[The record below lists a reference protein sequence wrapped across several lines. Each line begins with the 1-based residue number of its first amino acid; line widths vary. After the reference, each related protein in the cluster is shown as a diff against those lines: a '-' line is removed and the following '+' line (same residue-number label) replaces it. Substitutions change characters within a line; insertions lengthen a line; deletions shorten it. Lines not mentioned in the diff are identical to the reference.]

1 MDRIE
6 VILYTKLNEL
16 EQLEYCKIS
25 SVLSF
30 ATLNVSVL
38 SKFLFVLIMINKGK
52 VIIVL
57 SRPTLLGHS
66 SIDISTKKL
75 VGRNRTLQIK
85 NNEELWKYT
94 FVQMYSTISHTK
106 LHTKW

>member
-6 VILYTKLNEL
+6 VILYSKLN

-57 SRPTLLGHS
+57 SRPLATLLGHT

-85 NNEELWKYT
+85 NNEELCKYT
-94 FVQMYSTISHTK
+94 SVQMYFTISHTK
-106 LHTKW
+106 LHTKL